1 MAKPKKRKHRKLD
14 RSLPVM
20 RPNAGGI
27 DMGATEI
34 FVAVPA
40 DRDTDSVRSFPT
52 FTQDLHVLADWLQQC
67 HVDTVAMES
76 TGVYW
81 IPLFQILEA
90 RGIEVHLVNAQHV
103 HHVPGR
109 KSDVLDCQ
117 WLQYLHSVGLLKASF
132 RPEQAVCE
140 IRSLMRHRENLV
152 EMGCVHVQHIHKSLD
167 QMNLQIHHVI
177 SDITG
182 VTGLAILDAIVAG
195 KTNPKELAKLRDH
208 RIKASIETVTKSLV
222 GDYRPEHIFTL
233 KQSLTAYRYYQQLIA
248 DCDQEIQKRVE
259 AFDQKHDN
267 DGPPPL
273 PNLLRHPPIPR
284 PFNLR
289 RHLERIFGVDLTL
302 SPVSSVCG
310 FRPSSAN
317 SAPIYPSFQPMTVS
331 PPGSTS
337 APKMAPVRAAAS
349 VRHAQNQKPRHQGF
363 RLAAQAFKTA
373 NPTSVTITVLN
384 APATVR
390 PRPLRIRLIN
400 WPASFTIS
408 SQPGSPLMKPSLQNL
423 KLATSNADSTSSNL
437 WQSKWGTHS
446 SRPMLNSQFLERG
459 TTWLCDSA
467 VSTSARP
474 SGAIF
479 CSHSMRVMRP

>member
-1 MAKPKKRKHRKLD
+1 MARPQIRKHRKLN

-67 HVDTVAMES
+67 RVDTVAMES

-81 IPLFQILEA
+81 VPLFQILEA

-132 RPEQAVCE
+132 RPEHAVCE

-152 EMGCVHVQHIHKSLD
+152 QMACVHVQHMHKSLD
-167 QMNLQIHHVI
+167 QMNLQIHLVI

-182 VTGLAILDAIVAG
+182 VTGLAIVDAIVAG
-195 KTNPKELAKLRDH
+195 KTNAQELAKLRDH

-248 DCDQEIQKRVE
+248 DCDHEVQQRVQ
-259 AFDQKHDN
+259 AFDTKNTPN
-267 DGPPPL
+267 DGPTATAESSPTSTSSTIPFD
-273 PNLLRHPPIPR
+273 LRT
-284 PFNLR
+284 
-289 RHLERIFGVDLTL
+289 HLERIFGVDLTL
-302 SPVSSVCG
+302 IPG
-310 FRPSSAN
+310 FECLRIQTIFSELGADLSMFPTDDSFGSWLNLCPKDGFSAGRR
-317 SAPIYPSFQPMTVS
+317 IR
-331 PPGSTS
+331 
-337 APKMAPVRAAAS
+337 APKLKTKNRVANA
-349 VRHAQNQKPRHQGF
+349 F
-363 RLAAQAFKTA
+363 RLAAQ
-373 NPTSVTITVLN
+373 
-384 APATVR
+384 
-390 PRPLRIRLIN
+390 
-400 WPASFTIS
+400 
-408 SQPGSPLMKPSLQNL
+408 SLQNNKSYL
-423 KLATSNADSTSSNL
+423 GDYYRSQRARHGAPKAIKNTAHKLARIFYHLVTTRQAYDETVFAKLETRNQKRRLNKLQSLARQMGYSLTPVNA
-437 WQSKWGTHS
+437 
-446 SRPMLNSQFLERG
+446 
-459 TTWLCDSA
+459 
-467 VSTSARP
+467 
-474 SGAIF
+474 
-479 CSHSMRVMRP
+479 